1 MVALNYMIRINAS
14 KQKIWAVLWDDH
26 TFREWANL
34 IDEGTYMNGELRE
47 GGEVEFISSV
57 NGYGVTS
64 YVEKLVPEE
73 FVRLK
78 HLADTQE
85 YGTDQREKEWSG
97 GSESYRLTEV
107 DGLTEL
113 SIIMDVPDDL
123 SDYFNTVYPS
133 VLSSIKWLSEKI

>member
-1 MVALNYMIRINAS
+1 MVELNYTIKINAT
-14 KQKIWAVLWDDH
+14 KRKIWAVLWEDQ

-34 IDEGTYMNGELRE
+34 IDEGTYMKGELKE

-64 YVEKLVPEE
+64 FVERLIPEE

-85 YGTDQREKEWSG
+85 YGSDHREKEWTG
-97 GSESYRLTEV
+97 GSESYRLSEV
-107 DGLTEL
+107 EGLTEL
-113 SIIMDVPDDL
+113 TLIMDVPDDL
-123 SDYFNTVYPS
+123 ENYFSTVYPS
-133 VLSSIKWLSEKI
+133 VLSSIKALSERN